1 MTPQARCTDPGW
13 EEPVR
18 SAPGSSGGGHR
29 LPTMPRLLPVLAATV
44 LLLPGTALAQTEP
57 SNATPTVPP
66 AAGSETPVPTPA
78 APAQPAGVNAPPSSA
93 KPTSAQQAVL
103 DRIRRLRD
111 GDQRRFGTCSY
122 RWDRWKLQPDG
133 SRTTSYSCEGSPPI
147 VNHTIGV
154 NCSKLQINS
163 FNPNADRSGSSERGA
178 WGSWRLPAPG
188 GEEQMVATLCANA
201 LPLPAPASGTTGTST
216 APTGAATAPRPG
228 TAAPTSAPPAAPAG
242 TASPAA
248 GAASKTAPPT
258 GSTPAAGP

>member
-1 MTPQARCTDPGW
+1 
-13 EEPVR
+13 
-18 SAPGSSGGGHR
+18 
-29 LPTMPRLLPVLAATV
+29 MPRFLPVLAATV

-66 AAGSETPVPTPA
+66 AAGGETPVLTPA
-78 APAQPAGVNAPPSSA
+78 APAQPASGGAPPSGT
-93 KPTSAQQAVL
+93 KPTPAQQAVL

-133 SRTTSYSCEGSPPI
+133 SRTTSYSCEGNPPI
-147 VNHTIGV
+147 ANHTIGV

-163 FNPNADRSGSSERGA
+163 FNPSAERSGSSERGA

-201 LPLPAPASGTTGTST
+201 LPLPAPASGATGKASGP
-216 APTGAATAPRPG
+216 AGAATPPRAG
-228 TAAPTSAPPAAPAG
+228 TGAPTSAPPAAPAG
-242 TASPAA
+242 TASPAT
-248 GAASKTAPPT
+248 GAASETAPPT
-258 GSTPAAGP
+258 GATPAAGP